1 MPGLYKPH
9 TKYQHKTQVGHH
21 IYVQNHRYIFIPIQ
35 AAEVLTTLNWR
46 HIQSGYI
53 HRLAL
58 YQPPYRATILNL
70 MSIPNIPKRAYHHQ
84 HEYVNTHAQT
94 PTRMHRHQH
103 ARTDNNTHAQT
114 PTRTHRHQQVHTDTN
129 SHIHKHARADTNTR
143 TPINFIIM
151 CCLNILFS
159 GAHTWECNLKRTSRL
174 HCHHC
179 HAIQLCTMT
188 STYGTRVAVH
198 GTYSK

>member
-94 PTRMHRHQH
+94 PTRMHRQQH
-103 ARTDNNTHAQT
+103 ARADTNTHAQT
-114 PTRTHRHQQVHTDTN
+114 PTSAHRHQLAHTQTRTRRHKYTHTDKFHHYVLLK
-129 SHIHKHARADTNTR
+129 HIIQWRTYLRMQLKENKQITLSSLPCNT
-143 TPINFIIM
+143 IM
-151 CCLNILFS
+151 HNDFNIW
-159 GAHTWECNLKRTSRL
+159 HTCGCSRYL
-174 HCHHC
+174 
-179 HAIQLCTMT
+179 
-188 STYGTRVAVH
+188 
-198 GTYSK
+198 